1 MNWDARLA
9 EQVKRKFEN
18 YRPQRILL
26 NAVIDNKELVIAGD
40 ALIVINASSVNALAT
55 VRLNG
60 TSNEP
65 INLKLGKKIFTV
77 FTKVFVSCTAQT
89 EEWLDIIFGIDFDIE
104 DVDTLISA
112 ITGGLAGGG
121 EAQPAFT
128 VTNAVANTNTV
139 AAANICSAA
148 IIKAPTTNT
157 DIVWVNIGA
166 AAAVGSCYDLVP
178 GSVLPLPMSNT
189 NKINALFVVANEK
202 LIVIRKSGM

>member
-26 NAVIDNKELVIAGD
+26 DAVINNKELTLPGD
-40 ALIVINASSVNALAT
+40 TLIVVNASSVNALAT
-55 VRLNG
+55 VRLNS
-60 TSNEP
+60 TSNDT
-65 INLKLGKKIFTV
+65 INLKIGKKISTV
-77 FTKVFVSCTAQT
+77 FTKFFISCTAQAN
-89 EEWLDIIFGIDFDIE
+89 EWLDIIVGIDFDID
-104 DVDTLISA
+104 DVDILIAA
-112 ITGGLAGGG
+112 ITGGLNGGG

-139 AAANICSAA
+139 AAANSCSAA
-148 IIKAPTTNT
+148 IIKALTTNT
-157 DIVWVNIGA
+157 DLVWVNIGA

-178 GSVLPLPMSNT
+178 GSVLPLPISNT

-202 LIVIRKSGM
+202 LIVIRKSGA